1 MANAGIDKYV
11 IRDSLGVY
19 SLSLKTGIQHSG
31 FTKIH
36 T

>member
-11 IRDSLGVY
+11 IRDSLAVY